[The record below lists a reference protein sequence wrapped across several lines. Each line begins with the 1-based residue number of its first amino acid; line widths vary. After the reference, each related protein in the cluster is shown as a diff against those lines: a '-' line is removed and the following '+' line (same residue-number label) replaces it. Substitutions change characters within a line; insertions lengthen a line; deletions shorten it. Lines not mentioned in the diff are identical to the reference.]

1 MENKSLQ
8 ERVEDLEK
16 VVYFKNKK
24 SLAAIAGRTLGWLI
38 VGLVAL
44 ILIVSIIGF
53 ASLVWNVFQGL
64 LAG

>member
-16 VVYFKNKK
+16 AVYLEKKK
-24 SLAAIAGRTLGWLI
+24 SLVAIAGRTLGWLI
-38 VGLVAL
+38 VTLFAL